1 MMVRRA
7 ALVFATALLASGCM
21 AHPNEVALP
30 GQAALGEDGYTVTA
44 TFDSIDNLVPN
55 SAVQRGDVVIG
66 TVTDVEVEDWK
77 AVVTMRLLDDVE
89 LPGNANFTVGQKTLL
104 GAQFI
109 DVVDPAEPTG
119 TLAEGAK
126 VDQTVTGVYPATED
140 ILAAVSLLL
149 NNGGLSQLST
159 ITTELNTTL
168 ADRVPQ
174 TRDAITQLNDL
185 TTTLDNRRGEIVATL
200 ESLNSL
206 AGQVAAQKETV
217 STAISSISPGLEALE
232 NQRADLV
239 STTTALGQFSAV
251 TNQLINTSQEAL
263 LANLGALEPLL
274 ADLEASGDALPRSLD
289 LLLTVPFPVS
299 TTQNALKG
307 DYANLFITLD
317 ASVPSLA
324 SAFLGPT
331 LNPPSNIDPSA
342 AAPDSGL
349 SQTLDEM
356 LQQLT
361 TPGAAAPGPTATT
374 PAPNTG
380 EATPPTPAPC
390 NLLSQLLGM
399 C

>member
-1 MMVRRA
+1 MRMPTS
-7 ALVFATALLASGCM
+7 LVAVVAIMLTGGCL
-21 AHPNEVALP
+21 AHPNEMALP
-30 GQAALGEDGYTVTA
+30 GQVALGDDGYTVNA
-44 TFDSIDNLVPN
+44 SFASVDNLVPN
-55 SAVQRGDVVIG
+55 SAVQRDDVVIG
-66 TVTDVEVEDWK
+66 TVTAIEVEGWD
-77 AVVTMRLLDDVE
+77 AVVTMRLLDDVK
-89 LPGNANFTVGQKTLL
+89 LPENVSFTVGQKTLL
-104 GAQFI
+104 GAQFV
-109 DVVDPAEPTG
+109 DVVDPTEPVG
-119 TLAEGAK
+119 TLADGAT
-126 VDQTVTGVYPATED
+126 VDQEVTGLYPATED

-174 TRDAITQLNDL
+174 ARDAVTRLNDL

-206 AGQVAAQKETV
+206 AGQVAEQRDTV
-217 STAISSISPGLEALE
+217 TAAIGSISPGLQALE
-232 NQRADLV
+232 NQRTDLV
-239 STTTALGQFSAV
+239 SAATALGQFSSV

-274 ADLEASGDALPRSLD
+274 ADLQASGNALPRSLD

-317 ASVPSLA
+317 ASIPALA
-324 SAFLGPT
+324 SAFFGPT
-331 LNPPSNIDPSA
+331 LNPPSDINPASA
-342 AAPDSGL
+342 SPDAEVAQALDGL
-349 SQTLDEM
+349 
-356 LQQLT
+356 LQRLT
-361 TPGAAAPGPTATT
+361 TPGAPAPPQSAAPEPSPSTT
-374 PAPNTG
+374 S
-380 EATPPTPAPC
+380 PPTQAPC